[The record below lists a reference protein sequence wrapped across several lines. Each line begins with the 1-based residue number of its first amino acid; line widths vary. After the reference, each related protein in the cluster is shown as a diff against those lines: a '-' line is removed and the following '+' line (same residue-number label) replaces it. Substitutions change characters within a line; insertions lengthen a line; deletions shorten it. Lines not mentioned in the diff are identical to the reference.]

1 MAKLS
6 IKELTSRIMSV
17 MILAG
22 GLDRLTTVL
31 TMSYDDFTD
40 GVDLNFRTWIQGLVK
55 GVQSERE
62 ERKNTKWDVG
72 KKPNLFVFIF
82 YWKKN

>member
-6 IKELTSRIMSV
+6 IKELTSRIMSF

-22 GLDRLTTVL
+22 GLDRSTTVL
-31 TMSYDDFTD
+31 TMNLLTE
-40 GVDLNFRTWIQGLVK
+40 VDLNFGTWIQGLVK

-62 ERKNTKWDVG
+62 ERKNTKWDTRERNQND
-72 KKPNLFVFIF
+72 KANEQNKFF
-82 YWKKN
+82 